1 VVAQEEQRKNKIK
14 IRGKKLGIF
23 APIKEYSP
31 RRAQRTQSIH
41 IFEK

>member
-1 VVAQEEQRKNKIK
+1 VVAQDEQKRNKIK
-14 IRGKKLGIF
+14 IMGKKLGIF

-31 RRAQRTQSIH
+31 RRAQRTQSSH